1 MLSYKPLQDA
11 SAFRLWCKA
20 NDMSVSEYDEVA
32 KNLDSYRK
40 DSYWKSIIEESKV
53 FIGVVESI
61 SDSPCS
67 QLVWDKNISEEI
79 GLIKTKEGICC
90 NIDGYNCDVYK
101 YLKND
106 LLTVSVWS
114 IIRRTCG
121 LANIPIPSI
130 QELEDL
136 LDEKTFD
143 IYRNK
148 LTCTINQIDSEYATE
163 LVSKYQPT
171 SVAEVSAFVAGIR
184 PGFKSLLDNFIDRK
198 PYTTGVK
205 ELDDLLEDSY
215 HYLMY
220 QESIMKYL
228 IWLGVEESET
238 YTIIKKISKKKFK
251 EKELEELK
259 AQLKIGWIKNVGSEE
274 GFNETWQVVED
285 ASAYSFNASHSLA
298 YAYDSLYCAYLK
310 AHYPLEY
317 YTTALSLFWDD
328 SDKTVR
334 LTKELQHFGIK
345 FKDARFRYS
354 RGDYFMDKETNT
366 IYKGMASIKFMNDTV
381 SEQLYSLRDKKYDS
395 FIDLLIDL
403 KNNTSIDARQLKIL
417 IKLDFFEE
425 FWGSKK
431 LLNIVDIFDELYD
444 KKQKDK
450 NKVGIYEDIVKKYCI
465 KETEKQFK
473 IDNESSIRILKE
485 IEEEMLDEE
494 LSLVEKMVADIEFLG
509 DTEKIIEGANKREC
523 IVLDTNLKYT
533 PLIKLRVLHNG
544 NTFSAKISKKIFK
557 HNKLVKGDVVVIKDM
572 RLKPKVKLIDNQWVE
587 QDEKEYKI
595 NEYYKMC

>member
-1 MLSYKPLQDA
+1 
-11 SAFRLWCKA
+11 
-20 NDMSVSEYDEVA
+20 MSVSEYDEVA

-40 DSYWKSIIEESKV
+40 DSYWKPIIEESKV

-61 SDSPCS
+61 SESPCS
-67 QLVWDKNISEEI
+67 QLVWDKNVSEEI

-148 LTCTINQIDSEYATE
+148 LTCTINQIDSEYATD
-163 LVSKYQPT
+163 LASKYQPT

-259 AQLKIGWIKNVGSEE
+259 AQLKIGWVNNVGSEE

-354 RGDYFMDKETNT
+354 RGDYFMDKETNA
-366 IYKGMASIKFMNDTV
+366 IYKGMASIKFMNDSV
-381 SEQLYSLRDKKYDS
+381 SEQLYSLRDKEYDS
-395 FIDLLIDL
+395 FIDLLVDL

-450 NKVGIYEDIVKKYCI
+450 NKVGIYGDIVKKYCI

-473 IDNESSIRILKE
+473 IDDESSIKILKE

-494 LSLVEKMVADIEFLG
+494 LSLIEKMVADIEFLG
-509 DTEKIIEGANKREC
+509 DTDKIIEDANKREC

-544 NTFSAKISKKIFK
+544 NTFNAKISKKIFK
-557 HNKLVKGDVVVIKDM
+557 NNKLVKGDVIVVKNM
-572 RLKPKVKLIDNQWVE
+572 QLKPKVKLIDNHWVE